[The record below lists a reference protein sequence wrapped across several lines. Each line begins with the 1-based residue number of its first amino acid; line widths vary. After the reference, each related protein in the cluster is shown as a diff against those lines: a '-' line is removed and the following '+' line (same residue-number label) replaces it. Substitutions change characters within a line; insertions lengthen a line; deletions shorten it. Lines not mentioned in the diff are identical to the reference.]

1 MRTAVGQTGGG
12 NSKCKGPEV
21 GVYLVKG
28 RPEGQ
33 CVWSRVRRG
42 TVVDEAREIREWR
55 TLSVP
60 TWGDSGSPWS

>member
-1 MRTAVGQTGGG
+1 MRTAAGQTGGG

-33 CVWSRVRRG
+33 CVWSRVRLG
-42 TVVDEAREIREWR
+42 TVVDEAREIRGVED
-55 TLSVP
+55 LV
-60 TWGDSGSPWS
+60 SPHLG